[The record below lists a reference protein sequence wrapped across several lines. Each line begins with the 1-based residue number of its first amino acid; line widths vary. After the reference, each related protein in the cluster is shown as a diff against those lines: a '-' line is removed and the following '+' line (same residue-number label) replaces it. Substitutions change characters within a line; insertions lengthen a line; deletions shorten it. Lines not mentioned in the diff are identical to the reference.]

1 MPIHRHHLGNNAVY
15 TEKIKDAEVKT
26 ADIADLNVTTPKITD
41 LAVTVAKLADNAVET
56 AKIKDGAVTIAK
68 IANFM
73 IGLVVADPPSIAA
86 GAAANIDLGVT
97 GLTVDH
103 FVTAEC
109 QDELEAGLVPIA
121 VYVPSADVL
130 RIRLYNPTS
139 GAIDGASR
147 NWRYVAIK

>member
-26 ADIADLNVTTPKITD
+26 ADIADLNVTTGKID
-41 LAVTVAKLADNAVET
+41 ALAVTAAKLAADAVET
-56 AKIKDGAVTIAK
+56 PKIKDAAVTKEK

-121 VYVPSADVL
+121 VYVPSVDVL

-139 GAIDGASR
+139 GAIDGVSR

>member
-26 ADIADLNVTTPKITD
+26 ADIADLNVTTAKIAD
-41 LAVTVAKLADNAVET
+41 LDVTAAKLAADAVET
-56 AKIKDGAVTIAK
+56 AKIKDAAVTTPK

-73 IGLVVADPPSIAA
+73 MGTIAVDPPSIAA
-86 GAAANIDLGVT
+86 GATANIDLGVT

-103 FVTAEC
+103 FVAAEC
-109 QDELEAGLVPIA
+109 QGELEAGLVPIA

-130 RIRLYNPTS
+130 RIRLYNPSS
-139 GAIDGASR
+139 GAIDGVSR

>member
-1 MPIHRHHLGNNAVY
+1 MPIHRHHLGKDAVY

-26 ADIADLNVTTPKITD
+26 ADIADLNVTTGKITD

-130 RIRLYNPTS
+130 RIRLYNPTAA
-139 GAIDGASR
+139 AIDGASR